1 LWAQSHK
8 RLRSLYTNLFFER
21 TLCEAGYSYFNCN
34 TRAFYN
40 CLDYFCKKFS
50 TSLK

>member
-21 TLCEAGYSYFNCN
+21 TLCEAGY
-34 TRAFYN
+34 
-40 CLDYFCKKFS
+40 
-50 TSLK
+50 